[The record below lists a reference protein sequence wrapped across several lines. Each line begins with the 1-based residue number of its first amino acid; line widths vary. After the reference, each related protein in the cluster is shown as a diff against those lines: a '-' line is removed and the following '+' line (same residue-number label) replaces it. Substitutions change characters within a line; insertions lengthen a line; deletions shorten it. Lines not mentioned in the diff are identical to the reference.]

1 MRRGGAGFAAI
12 ALAAMAAA
20 WLARPVAGVE
30 EKSAVPAPSGPES
43 AAPAAP
49 PAPGEAAAPE
59 PALDPDAV
67 EVLRNMVKALI
78 GAQTLRVKVDEEYDA
93 LQSDGETFS
102 FGKSASMLL
111 RRPDRLR
118 VEGADR
124 AGNDRLWT
132 YDGKQLTVYNSDRNV
147 FAAVE
152 QSGDIDAVMDF
163 LRDEVGMKMPLAP
176 LFSTDLRALLLDNV
190 TTATF
195 VDEEVLDGV
204 ELDHIDFQYGD
215 GIGVQLWIPREGDA
229 LPRRMVMTFEDA
241 RGRPQ
246 FRADFREWD
255 LDPKL
260 KDSAFHF
267 EAPKGAR
274 AVPFVL
280 PKRTTTPAGASGE
293 APK

>member
-1 MRRGGAGFAAI
+1 MRRGSAGWAAI
-12 ALAAMAAA
+12 ALAAVAAA
-20 WLARPVAGVE
+20 WLAWPVAGAE
-30 EKSAVPAPSGPES
+30 EKSAAPAPSGSES
-43 AAPAAP
+43 ASPVAP
-49 PAPGEAAAPE
+49 PAPGGATAPDE
-59 PALDPDAV
+59 ALDPDAV
-67 EVLRNMVKALI
+67 DVLRKMVKALTE
-78 GAQTLRVKVDEEYDA
+78 AQTLRLSVDEEYDA

-102 FGKSASMLL
+102 FGKSANLLL

-132 YDGKQLTVYNSDRNV
+132 YDGKQLTVYDSDRNV
-147 FAAVE
+147 FAAVA
-152 QSGDIDAVMDF
+152 QSGNIDAVMDF
-163 LRDEVGMKMPLAP
+163 LRDEVGMKLPLAP
-176 LFSTDLRALLLDNV
+176 LFSLDLRVLLLENV

-204 ELDHIDFQYGD
+204 ELDHIAFQYGD

-255 LDPKL
+255 LKTKI

-267 EAPKGAR
+267 DAPKGAR

-280 PKRTTTPAGASGE
+280 PKRTPAGTTGE
-293 APK
+293 PPR

>member
-1 MRRGGAGFAAI
+1 MRRGSAGGAAI
-12 ALAAMAAA
+12 ALAAIAVA
-20 WLARPVAGVE
+20 WLAWPVAGVE
-30 EKSAVPAPSGPES
+30 EKSAASAPSAPES

-49 PAPGEAAAPE
+49 SAPGEVAAPND
-59 PALDPDAV
+59 ALDPDAV
-67 EVLRNMVKALI
+67 DVLRKMVKALTE
-78 GAQTLRVKVDEEYDA
+78 AQSLHLNVDEEYDA
-93 LQSDGETFS
+93 LQADGETFS
-102 FGKSASMLL
+102 FGKSGNILL

-124 AGNDRLWT
+124 AGNDRYWT
-132 YDGKQLTVYNSDRNV
+132 YDGKQLTVYDSDRNV

-152 QSGDIDAVMDF
+152 KTGDIDAVMDF
-163 LRDEVGMKMPLAP
+163 LRDEVGMKLPLAP
-176 LFSTDLRALLLDNV
+176 LFSLDLRALLLDNV

-195 VDEEVLDGV
+195 VDEEILDGV
-204 ELDHIDFQYGD
+204 ELDHIAFQYGD
-215 GIGVQLWIPREGDA
+215 GVGVQLWIPREGDA

-255 LDPKL
+255 LKTKI

-267 EAPKGAR
+267 DAPKGAR

-280 PKRTTTPAGASGE
+280 PKRTPAGTTGE
-293 APK
+293 APR

>member
-1 MRRGGAGFAAI
+1 MRRGSAGLAAI
-12 ALAAMAAA
+12 AVAAMAAA
-20 WLARPVAGVE
+20 WLARPVASAE
-30 EKSAVPAPSGPES
+30 EKTPTAPPPATSGS

-49 PAPGEAAAPE
+49 AAPGEAAPDQ
-59 PALDPDAV
+59 ALDPDAV
-67 EVLRNMVKALI
+67 DVLRNMVKALI
-78 GAQTLRVKVDEEYDA
+78 GAQALRVKVDEEYDA
-93 LQSDGETFS
+93 LQPDGETFS
-102 FGKSASMLL
+102 FGKSATMLL
-111 RRPDRLR
+111 RRPNRLR

-124 AGNDRLWT
+124 AGNDRYWT
-132 YDGKQLTVYNSDRNV
+132 YDGKQLTVYDADRNV

-152 QSGDIDAVMDF
+152 QTGDIDAVMEF
-163 LRDEVGMKMPLAP
+163 LRDEVGMKLPLAP
-176 LFSTDLRALLLDNV
+176 LFSLNLRTLLLENV

-204 ELDHIDFQYGD
+204 ELDHIAYQYGD
-215 GIGVQLWIPREGDA
+215 GIGVQLWIPRKGDA

-255 LDPKL
+255 LDTKI

-267 EAPKGAR
+267 DAPKGAR

-280 PKRTTTPAGASGE
+280 PKRTATGTTGE